1 MPVRGRRHVFW
12 LPGLLAVAGLV
23 LSYRTAALRHQS
35 QQRLLRQQMQAALE
49 PMRGEL
55 SRQIS
60 AAVHLSE
67 GIASLISIEGEP
79 PPARFHALATELLKR
94 GETIRNIALAPDNV
108 VSQVH
113 PLEGNQAAIGLRY
126 ADSEAQWPSV
136 QRMMAE
142 DRLIV
147 AGPVQLV
154 QGGVGVIA
162 RRPIHVADPG
172 SPGGTRYWGLT
183 STVIEFQA
191 LLAHARITAVAGP
204 LRLALR
210 GVDGTGAQGPIFWGE
225 PRVFASA
232 PVLSDIPLP
241 SGSWQLGGVPT
252 GGWPAFHVLESGYFQ
267 AGALASLVLAALL
280 VGLLRVMNALERARL
295 ELEERVAARTR
306 ELVLARDAA
315 ESADRLKSA
324 FLATMSHELR
334 TPLNSIIGF
343 TGILRMGMSGPI
355 NPEQTKQLHMVESS
369 SHHLLALINDVL
381 DLSKIEAGHVTL
393 EAEPF
398 DAHDS
403 LTRALESVRG
413 LADKKGLALFGE
425 LDPALGGAHGDRRRF
440 EQVVLNLLSNAIKFT
455 EAGTVTLAATR
466 RGDALEVAVS
476 DTGIG
481 IAADQLPGLFRPF
494 HQVDSGLARSHDGT
508 GLGLSICRKLVDLM
522 GGTIKVDSEL
532 GVGSTFTVAVP
543 VAAAATASSPATL
556 AGS

>member
-1 MPVRGRRHVFW
+1 MPVRAKRHVFW

-35 QQRLLRQQMQAALE
+35 QQRLLRGQMQAALE
-49 PMRGEL
+49 PMRAEL
-55 SRQIS
+55 SRQVS
-60 AAVHLSE
+60 AAVFLSE
-67 GIASLISIEGEP
+67 GIASLIAIEGEP

-126 ADSEAQWPSV
+126 VDSPTQWPSV

-142 DRLIV
+142 DRLVV
-147 AGPVQLV
+147 AGPVELV

-162 RRPIHVADPG
+162 RRPIHVADPD

-191 LLAHARITAVAGP
+191 LLARARITAVAGP

-225 PRVFASA
+225 PRVFAAA

-267 AGALASLVLAALL
+267 VGALASLVLAALL
-280 VGLLRVMNALERARL
+280 VGLLRVMNALERSRV

-355 NPEQTKQLHMVESS
+355 NPEQAKQLGMVESS
-369 SHHLLALINDVL
+369 SHHLLSLINDIL
-381 DLSKIEAGHVTL
+381 DLSKIEAGHVKL
-393 EAEPF
+393 EVERF
-398 DAHDS
+398 DAGDS
-403 LTRALESVRG
+403 LARVLDSVRP
-413 LADKKGLALFGE
+413 LAEKKGLTLVTHIDG
-425 LDPALGGAHGDRRRF
+425 ALGSVHGDRRRF
-440 EQVVLNLLSNAIKFT
+440 EQVLLNLLSNAIKFT
-455 EAGTVTLAATR
+455 ETGTITVKAAR
-466 RGDALEVAVS
+466 RGANLELSVS

-481 IAADQLPGLFRPF
+481 IAADKLPGLFQPF
-494 HQVDSGLARSHDGT
+494 HQVDSSLARRHDGT
-508 GLGLSICRKLVDLM
+508 GLGLSICCKLVDLM
-522 GGTIKVDSEL
+522 GGTIKVDSTL
-532 GVGSTFTVAVP
+532 GAGSTFRVSLP
-543 VAAAATASSPATL
+543 
-556 AGS
+556 GSAPPGPPG